1 MAFRWLKNYHVLSF
15 RRGKEGEFQSERR
28 HQSPP
33 KISPLSSLPAQKF
46 RIPRAIAVGVSA
58 RIENGGMGT
67 KLCCGV
73 ARSRNSRSIYP
84 EFMARLQSMP
94 AYPDNR
100 INCARLKRRKKR
112 ATNVFS
118 RFRLLYTIIDRTFF
132 GGLSQN
138 RKRLHSCYHRTNR
151 REFSKICTY
160 LFVIRGSVIEDR
172 EGGQGA
178 KSWSKKG

>member
-94 AYPDNR
+94 AYPDNG

-132 GGLSQN
+132 GWV
-138 RKRLHSCYHRTNR
+138 RIERDFTR
-151 REFSKICTY
+151 
-160 LFVIRGSVIEDR
+160 VIIER
-172 EGGQGA
+172 IVENFPRYA
-178 KSWSKKG
+178 RIFL

>member
-100 INCARLKRRKKR
+100 INCAREKK
-112 ATNVFS
+112 S
-118 RFRLLYTIIDRTFF
+118 DGRFFTLSIIVRNYRSNIFRWVESESKETSLV
-132 GGLSQN
+132 LSSN
-138 RKRLHSCYHRTNR
+138 ES
-151 REFSKICTY
+151 
-160 LFVIRGSVIEDR
+160 
-172 EGGQGA
+172 
-178 KSWSKKG
+178 

>member
-15 RRGKEGEFQSERR
+15 LRGKKDEFQSERR

-100 INCARLKRRKKR
+100 INCAREKKKR
-112 ATNVFS
+112 
-118 RFRLLYTIIDRTFF
+118 RTFF
-132 GGLSQN
+132 HAFDYCTQLSIE
-138 RKRLHSCYHRTNR
+138 HS
-151 REFSKICTY
+151 
-160 LFVIRGSVIEDR
+160 VG
-172 EGGQGA
+172 
-178 KSWSKKG
+178 